1 MNEGGG
7 FDKDDVVKVEVN
19 RSTRTVKYMVN
30 GFLKA
35 TQNNSMLADISKLF
49 MPYVE
54 MYDAGDAVKFMVD

>member
-35 TQNNSMLADISKLF
+35 TQNNSILAEFQSSLCFMLK
-49 MPYVE
+49 
-54 MYDAGDAVKFMVD
+54 YDAGMQ